1 VASYYTH
8 IISVKDRNLITR
20 SDPRCCPGTALT
32 LPADAP
38 SRREPL
44 VKLIKINMAGG
55 HEQPRRNQVL
65 NWARSQTMIRQLPL
79 RVSWRFHDHYP
90 SRGDWL
96 PDCPHVV
103 TSKILAA

>member
-65 NWARSQTMIRQLPL
+65 TSPGTFANHDLAIAPPGQLAVSRSRSFP
-79 RVSWRFHDHYP
+79 R
-90 SRGDWL
+90 
-96 PDCPHVV
+96 
-103 TSKILAA
+103 